1 MSISEKMN
9 KLQGVK
15 FMIMAKITKV
25 WFEGGRVCIA
35 TDDGKVYSR
44 PLEYFPTL
52 REATDKQCQA
62 WRINKF
68 GDAIRWDEIDEDI
81 HLSSFYATDEPD
93 ANNVIGDVFRRF
105 PQLNVSEVARTMGI
119 HKSLLSKYIYGTKKP
134 SEKRTEEIL
143 DTLRQIGRDLAQIQA

>member
-1 MSISEKMN
+1 MEK
-9 KLQGVK
+9 
-15 FMIMAKITKV
+15 IARV
-25 WFEGGRVCIA
+25 WFEGGRLCIA
-35 TDDGKVYSR
+35 TDEGKTYGR

-52 REATDKQCQA
+52 KKATNKQREA
-62 WRINKF
+62 WEINKF

-81 HLSSFYATDEPD
+81 HLTSLYTTKESD

-105 PQLNVSEVARTMGI
+105 PQLNVSEIARTIGI

-143 DTLRQIGRDLAQIQA
+143 DALRQIGRNLAQIHG